1 MKNYIFVDFDNI
13 ATVKYEGN
21 FIGYD
26 EAELDKLAKII
37 DLEIASSEEDSKI
50 VLITKLN
57 PRDVMAKIIKEGY
70 DFFNRVEIV
79 KNEGV
84 SVGEFIFNYLI
95 NNASD
100 IENYVV
106 LGNSD
111 VDYVYVPSTK
121 LVQVD
126 KVENPESVIAYTI
139 EMKITHESKK
149 EKLMD
154 LVTGLKEKVEQKIKE
169 VDADKEAKGSGQ
181 KGTQNPNKPQTN
193 SNNANSNKQSS
204 KSDTTSGQ
212 NK

>member
-1 MKNYIFVDFDNI
+1 MKNYIFVDFDNV
-13 ATVKYEGN
+13 ATLEYKDN

-50 VLITKLN
+50 VLITALN

-79 KNEGV
+79 KNNGV

-95 NNASD
+95 ANASD
-100 IENYVV
+100 IENYIV
-106 LGNSD
+106 LGSSNT
-111 VDYVYVPSTK
+111 DYVYIPSTK

-126 KVENPESVIAYTI
+126 KVENPENVIAFTL

-149 EKLMD
+149 EKLMN
-154 LVTGLKEKVEQKIKE
+154 LVTDLKEKVEQKIKE
-169 VDADKEAKGSGQ
+169 VDANKEAKDLKQ
-181 KGTQNPNKPQTN
+181 KDGQNPTKPQV
-193 SNNANSNKQSS
+193 NSNKQ
-204 KSDTTSGQ
+204 TTNINSNNKQ